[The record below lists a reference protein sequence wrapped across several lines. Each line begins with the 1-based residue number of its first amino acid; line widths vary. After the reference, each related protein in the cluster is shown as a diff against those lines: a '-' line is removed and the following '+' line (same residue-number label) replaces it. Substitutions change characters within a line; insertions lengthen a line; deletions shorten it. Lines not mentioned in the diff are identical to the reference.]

1 MLLRLSGE
9 ILGKIALWRKRK
21 KLSSRGC
28 TVQIKCVHP
37 PHVLLLLLLHLL
49 FLLRLSRSD
58 PVQGAGLAGGRAGR
72 EEGPHPR
79 ELRGDAVAAAA
90 TDTADDGNIY

>member
-1 MLLRLSGE
+1 M
-9 ILGKIALWRKRK
+9 KRQGMYSTDK
-21 KLSSRGC
+21 MRSS
-28 TVQIKCVHP
+28 VS
-37 PHVLLLLLLHLL
+37 HVFLLLLLLV
-49 FLLRLSRSD
+49 LLRLSCSD
-58 PVQGAGLAGGRAGR
+58 SVQGAGLAGGRAGR

>member
-1 MLLRLSGE
+1 MKWQGMYSTDKMRSSVSHVFLLLLLVLLRLS
-9 ILGKIALWRKRK
+9 
-21 KLSSRGC
+21 C
-28 TVQIKCVHP
+28 
-37 PHVLLLLLLHLL
+37 
-49 FLLRLSRSD
+49 SD
-58 PVQGAGLAGGRAGR
+58 SVQGAGLAGGRAGR